1 MSTGIRKLKSTITFV
16 FKLDLSTA
24 NKYWSADIR
33 DVDNNNELIYK
44 TLISIVIIV
53 STVWGVNYEVLSI
66 SYFYFLNTELVL
78 KYFQYCCL
86 YLTV

>member
-1 MSTGIRKLKSTITFV
+1 MSTGVRKLKSTITFV

-53 STVWGVNYEVLSI
+53 STVWGVKYEVLSI
-66 SYFYFLNTELVL
+66 SYFYFLI
-78 KYFQYCCL
+78 QS
-86 YLTV
+86 

>member
-16 FKLDLSTA
+16 FKLDLITA

-33 DVDNNNELIYK
+33 HVDNNNEFIYK

-66 SYFYFLNTELVL
+66 SYFYFLI
-78 KYFQYCCL
+78 QS
-86 YLTV
+86 

>member
-1 MSTGIRKLKSTITFV
+1 MGLKFIIKGINGVHKLKSTITFV

-66 SYFYFLNTELVL
+66 SYFYFLI
-78 KYFQYCCL
+78 QS
-86 YLTV
+86 

>member
-1 MSTGIRKLKSTITFV
+1 MGLLLLIKVSTVSTGIRKLKSTITFV

-66 SYFYFLNTELVL
+66 SYFYFLI
-78 KYFQYCCL
+78 QS
-86 YLTV
+86 

>member
-16 FKLDLSTA
+16 FKLDLITA

-66 SYFYFLNTELVL
+66 SYFYFLI
-78 KYFQYCCL
+78 QS
-86 YLTV
+86 

>member
-1 MSTGIRKLKSTITFV
+1 MSTGIRKLKGTITFV

-66 SYFYFLNTELVL
+66 SYFYFLI
-78 KYFQYCCL
+78 QS
-86 YLTV
+86 

>member
-1 MSTGIRKLKSTITFV
+1 MSTGVRELKSTITFV

-53 STVWGVNYEVLSI
+53 STVWGVKYEVLSI
-66 SYFYFLNTELVL
+66 SYFYFLI
-78 KYFQYCCL
+78 QS
-86 YLTV
+86 

>member
-1 MSTGIRKLKSTITFV
+1 MGLLLLIKVSTVSTGIRKLKSTITFV
-16 FKLDLSTA
+16 FKLDLITA

-66 SYFYFLNTELVL
+66 SYFYFLI
-78 KYFQYCCL
+78 QS
-86 YLTV
+86 

>member
-1 MSTGIRKLKSTITFV
+1 MSTVSTGVRKLKSTVTFF
-16 FKLDLSTA
+16 FKLDLGTA

-33 DVDNNNELIYK
+33 DLDNNKELIYK

-66 SYFYFLNTELVL
+66 SYFYFLI
-78 KYFQYCCL
+78 QS
-86 YLTV
+86 

>member
-1 MSTGIRKLKSTITFV
+1 MSTGVRKLKSTITFV

-66 SYFYFLNTELVL
+66 SYFYFLI
-78 KYFQYCCL
+78 QS
-86 YLTV
+86 

>member
-1 MSTGIRKLKSTITFV
+1 MVSTGIRKLKSTITFV
-16 FKLDLSTA
+16 FKLDLITA

-66 SYFYFLNTELVL
+66 SYFYFLI
-78 KYFQYCCL
+78 QS
-86 YLTV
+86 

>member
-1 MSTGIRKLKSTITFV
+1 MSTAIRKLKSTITFV
-16 FKLDLSTA
+16 FKLDLITA

-66 SYFYFLNTELVL
+66 SYFYFLI
-78 KYFQYCCL
+78 QS
-86 YLTV
+86 

>member
-1 MSTGIRKLKSTITFV
+1 MGLKFIIKGINGVRKLKSTITFV

-66 SYFYFLNTELVL
+66 SYFYFLI
-78 KYFQYCCL
+78 QS
-86 YLTV
+86 